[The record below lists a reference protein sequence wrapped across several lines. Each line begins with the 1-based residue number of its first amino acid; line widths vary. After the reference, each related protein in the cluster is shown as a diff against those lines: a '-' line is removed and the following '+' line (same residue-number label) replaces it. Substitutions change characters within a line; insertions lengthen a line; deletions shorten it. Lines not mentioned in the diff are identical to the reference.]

1 MQIVEI
7 VLLKNLSSGLSAM
20 NENNRKDSSSNNKPA
35 KKLRRRIFGTKSFG
49 AKQSAAKTNNSASF
63 SSVQDSLSENAK
75 AFKQYVGIRS
85 IFNPLWC
92 LFGLRICVV
101 ILTVF
106 GLFMVFSSSSVTMI
120 TYGAGPWGSGM
131 SQLIYCVIG
140 LIGYLVFSHLPVDF
154 YKSRIIT
161 IYAISVFMQ
170 FLTFVPGIRHEV
182 NGNASWIKIGPLTM
196 QPAEITKLAIC
207 IWLPMALILAK
218 KAYKRVAMRAYIPT
232 VVALGVSVLL
242 VVAGKDLGTA
252 LIILLI
258 AIVAFYVGG
267 FPIKWLVVALLTAC
281 TAVLLLVIT
290 SQNRMRRILATIQG
304 CDAKSIRGVCFQA
317 IHAQYAMASGGIMG
331 VGIGNSREK
340 WNYLPYAHNDFIFAI
355 IGEEMGFVV
364 ASCVILLYIVIG
376 WCLLTS
382 ALQSTNKLVSISLI
396 SIATWIVG
404 QGLINIL
411 VVVQLLPVMGVPM
424 PFVSAGGSSLVMC
437 LLAMGV
443 ADSFIKS
450 NPNIKLGNKW
460 IFKLTKSQASG
471 R

>member
-1 MQIVEI
+1 
-7 VLLKNLSSGLSAM
+7 M
-20 NENNRKDSSSNNKPA
+20 NENNKKASSSSSRSP
-35 KKLRRRIFGTKSFG
+35 KKLKKRGFSIFGGFGGRSFSSKSFSSKSFGTKADS
-49 AKQSAAKTNNSASF
+49 STNISGVQETF
-63 SSVQDSLSENAK
+63 SDNTK

-92 LFGLRICVV
+92 LFGLRISVV

-131 SQLIYCVIG
+131 SQLFYCVIG
-140 LIGYLVFSHLPVDF
+140 LAGYLIFSHLPVDF

-258 AIVAFYVGG
+258 AVVAFYVGG
-267 FPIKWLVVALLTAC
+267 FPTKWLVVALITAC
-281 TAVLLLVIT
+281 AAVLLLVVT
-290 SQNRMRRILATIQG
+290 SQNRMRRILATIHG
-304 CDAKSIRGVCFQA
+304 CDAKSIRGVCFQS

-355 IGEEMGFVV
+355 IGEEMGFIV

-411 VVVQLLPVMGVPM
+411 VVVQILPVMGVPM

-450 NPNIKLGNKW
+450 NPNIKFGNKW
-460 IFKLTKSQASG
+460 SLKRAKSRQQSG
-471 R
+471 D

>member
-1 MQIVEI
+1 MNVNSKKSNTNNANKKP
-7 VLLKNLSSGLSAM
+7 LRLFSSSKKPRSTKSSRAYETF
-20 NENNRKDSSSNNKPA
+20 NENSH
-35 KKLRRRIFGTKSFG
+35 
-49 AKQSAAKTNNSASF
+49 
-63 SSVQDSLSENAK
+63 

-92 LFGLRICVV
+92 LYGLRISVAM
-101 ILTVF
+101 LSVF

-120 TYGAGPWGSGM
+120 TYGAGPWGSGI
-131 SQLIYCVIG
+131 SQLIYCIIG
-140 LIGYLVFSHLPVDF
+140 FIGYLIFSRLPVDF
-154 YKSRIIT
+154 YKSKIIV

-182 NGNASWIKIGPLTM
+182 NGNASWIKIGPFTM

-207 IWLPMALILAK
+207 IWLPMALVLAK
-218 KAYKRVAMRAYIPT
+218 KAYERVQMRAYIPS
-232 VVALGVSVLL
+232 VVALGVSLLL

-258 AIVAFYVGG
+258 AVVAFYIGG
-267 FPIKWLVVALLTAC
+267 FPTKWLVIALISASA
-281 TAVLLLVIT
+281 AVLLLVVT
-290 SQNRMRRILATIQG
+290 SQNRMRRILATIHG
-304 CDAKSIRGVCFQA
+304 CDAKSIKGVCFQA
-317 IHAQYAMASGGIMG
+317 IHAQYAMASGGLMG

-355 IGEEMGFVV
+355 IGEEMGFFV

-382 ALQSTNKLVSISLI
+382 ALQSHSKFVSISLI

-411 VVVQLLPVMGVPM
+411 VVVQVLPVMGVPM
-424 PFVSAGGSSLVMC
+424 PFISAGGSSLVMC
-437 LLAMGV
+437 LLSIGV
-443 ADSFIKS
+443 ADCFIRSNPYIKPSVNSSIKS
-450 NPNIKLGNKW
+450 VSSEDDNK
-460 IFKLTKSQASG
+460 

>member
-1 MQIVEI
+1 
-7 VLLKNLSSGLSAM
+7 M
-20 NENNRKDSSSNNKPA
+20 NENNRKDGSSNNKPA
-35 KKLRRRIFGTKSFG
+35 KKLRRRIFGAKSSGANPSATKS
-49 AKQSAAKTNNSASF
+49 SAAKPSAATTNNSASF

-92 LFGLRICVV
+92 LFGLRISVV

-120 TYGAGPWGSGM
+120 TYGAGPWGSGI
-131 SQLIYCVIG
+131 SQLIYCIIG

-154 YKSRIIT
+154 YKSKIIV

-182 NGNASWIKIGPLTM
+182 NGNASWIKIGPFTM

-232 VVALGVSVLL
+232 VAALGVSVLL

-267 FPIKWLVVALLTAC
+267 FPTKWLVVALITAC
-281 TAVLLLVIT
+281 AAVLLLVVT

-450 NPNIKLGNKW
+450 NPNIKFGNKW
-460 IFKLTKSQASG
+460 SLKRAKSKASG